1 MQATA
6 EWQLRIE
13 RGPEWLFVGVAPP
26 GEPGLESPPLAEMVW
41 SAAQQHRL
49 QRVVLELDDVEL
61 LHSYLIGQLVLI
73 ARRVYS
79 VGGLLR
85 LTGVSQANIEA
96 LRCCRLE
103 GTLPIYHDRQAAVL
117 GLRPDRPR

>member
-6 EWQLRIE
+6 SWQLRIE
-13 RGPEWLFVGVAPP
+13 RGPEWLFVAVDPP
-26 GEPGLESPPLAEMVW
+26 DEAGFDAPPLADMIW
-41 SAAQQHRL
+41 NAAQQHRQHRL
-49 QRVVLELDDVEL
+49 VLELDRVDL

-79 VGGLLR
+79 SGGLLR
-85 LTGVSQANIEA
+85 LTGVSEMNVQA

-103 GTLPIYHDRQAAVL
+103 GTLPIYDDRHAAVL
-117 GLRPDRPR
+117 GQAVVKPR